1 VEGGIPLI
9 VDGKI
14 VGAIGVSGATSVQ
27 DAQMRQGG
35 RGHREVSSAD
45 DRAWP
50 EKTVYLSL
58 GSNVGDREAN
68 LRAAIAALGDASV
81 SCDAGVIV

>member
-1 VEGGIPLI
+1 

-14 VGAIGVSGATSVQ
+14 VGAIGVSGAPACRTRN
-27 DAQMRQGG
+27 AR
-35 RGHREVSSAD
+35 RRARTREVSSAD
-45 DRAWP
+45 DRAGWGR
-50 EKTVYLSL
+50 KRLFIFA

-81 SCDAGVIV
+81 V